1 MKRLLSLSVV
11 IYALLILGLSTL
23 HGRIMILAL
32 PLILYLAAAFLHWPG
47 EVYLTASRSFSADR
61 VPQGTPV
68 LVKLSITNEGAPLEN
83 VLLEDLVP
91 RGLEVLDG
99 NWRTWAALESGETV
113 TLEYTLRGQRGFY
126 RFRGLRATASEH
138 LGLFS
143 RQVGLPLP
151 GQVFV
156 LPRVH
161 KLSQVAIR
169 PQRTRVF
176 AGSIPARKGGPGVD
190 FYGVREYQPGD
201 PLRWI
206 NQRVSARHE
215 QAIFV
220 NEFEQE
226 RAADVGL
233 ILDTRRAANLYAD
246 QSSLLEYS
254 IEATATLADAFLKRG
269 NRVGLFIYGGFID
282 WTFPGYGK
290 VQRERILQALS
301 RARLQESQVFENL
314 YYLPTRL
321 FPIRSQ
327 LVLVSPL
334 RGADLEDLAALRA
347 RGYQLLIISP
357 DPIAFEAGVL
367 RKSQN
372 LVLGESQDVAL
383 AVRIARLEREHLFC
397 RLRQVGV
404 RIFQWQ
410 VDTPFH
416 HSARYALSRAP
427 LWSHDPRGR

>member
-1 MKRLLSLSVV
+1 MKRLLLLSVV
-11 IYALLILGLSTL
+11 IYALVILGLVTL
-23 HGRIMILAL
+23 QGQILIFAL
-32 PLILYLAAAFLHWPG
+32 PLILYLGVAFLHRPG
-47 EVYLTASRSFSADR
+47 AVCLTASRSLSSDR
-61 VPQGTPV
+61 VTQGTPI

-83 VLLEDLVP
+83 VLLEDLLP
-91 RGLEVLDG
+91 QGLEVIDG
-99 NWRTWAALESGETV
+99 NWRAVAALESGETIQ
-113 TLEYTLRGQRGFY
+113 LEYALSGQRGFY
-126 RFRGLRATASEH
+126 RFTGLRATASEH

-143 RQVGLPLP
+143 QQVELPLP
-151 GQVFV
+151 NQVFV
-156 LPRVH
+156 LPHMHR
-161 KLSQVAIR
+161 LPQVAIR

-176 AGSIPARKGGPGVD
+176 AGSIPARRGGPGVD
-190 FYGVREYQPGD
+190 FYGVREYQPSD

-206 NQRVSARHE
+206 NHRVSARHE

-233 ILDTRRAANLYAD
+233 ILDTRRATNLYAAT
-246 QSSLLEYS
+246 SSMLEYA
-254 IEATATLADAFLKRG
+254 IEAAATLADAFLNRG

-290 VQRERILQALS
+290 VQRERILQALA

-314 YYLPTRL
+314 YYLPKRL

-334 RGADLEDLAALRA
+334 RKGDLGDLIALRA

-357 DPIAFEAGVL
+357 DPIAFEA
-367 RKSQN
+367 QA
-372 LVLGESQDVAL
+372 LGESQDVAL
-383 AVRIARLEREHLFC
+383 AVRIARLEREHLLHQ
-397 RLRQVGV
+397 LRQVGV

-416 HSARYALSRAP
+416 QSARYALSRAP
-427 LWSHDPRGR
+427 LWNHDPRGR

>member
-1 MKRLLSLSVV
+1 VKRLLSLSVI
-11 IYALLILGLSTL
+11 IYTLLILGFATL
-23 HGRIMILAL
+23 QGRVLILAL
-32 PLILYLAAAFLHWPG
+32 PSILYLAVAFLQRPG
-47 EVYLTASRSFSADR
+47 ELRLTVTRRLSADR
-61 VPQGTPV
+61 VTQGMPI
-68 LVKLSITNEGAPLEN
+68 LVWLSITNEGESLEN

-99 NWRTWAALESGETV
+99 EWRALVALAGGATV
-113 TLEYTLRGQRGFY
+113 ELEYALRGQRGLY
-126 RFRGLRATASEH
+126 RFAGLRAMASEH
-138 LGLFS
+138 LGLFGQ
-143 RQVGLPLP
+143 QVELPAP

-156 LPRVH
+156 LPRMH
-161 KLSQVAIR
+161 RLPQVAIR

-176 AGSIPARKGGPGVD
+176 AGAIPARKGGPGVD
-190 FYGVREYQPGD
+190 FYGVREYQPSD

-206 NQRVSARHE
+206 NHRVSARHE

-233 ILDTRRAANLYAD
+233 ILDTRQATNLYARH
-246 QSSLLEYS
+246 SSTLEYAV
-254 IEATATLADAFLKRG
+254 EAAATLADAFLNRG

-314 YYLPTRL
+314 SYLPTRL

-334 RGADLEDLAALRA
+334 RGADLDDLVALRA
-347 RGYQLLIISP
+347 RGYQLLIVSP

-367 RKSQN
+367 
-372 LVLGESQDVAL
+372 GESREVAL
-383 AVRIARLEREHLFC
+383 AARIARLEREHLLQQ
-397 RLRQVGV
+397 LRQVGV
-404 RIFQWQ
+404 RVFQWQ

-427 LWSHDPRGR
+427 LWSHDPRGRR